1 MAHLLD
7 FSPFALVCRLKQTVT
22 HFFKTIQFSMDLPPW
37 YGLKKKTVAGMKHW
51 GTMSLDSATGD
62 HSEKNVSNPCCFQKA
77 FYLLILFNLFGSKMS
92 WNVLNRTIPYFL
104 SKFSHMLKPS
114 QNIALPNCH
123 VSHDILLLES
133 PYPFVGPSDIPTHV
147 FLNAQ
152 ASLAPTPVSP

>member
-1 MAHLLD
+1 
-7 FSPFALVCRLKQTVT
+7 
-22 HFFKTIQFSMDLPPW
+22 
-37 YGLKKKTVAGMKHW
+37 MKHW

-147 FLNAQ
+147 FFKC
-152 ASLAPTPVSP
+152 ASISSTYPGQSVILSYIHGYPVSLNPHKALRRQGGRHWGGHGGQH